1 MEDLGTAMS
10 KSGVVWGKPEQ
21 AAAKI
26 TKWVGFGAAGIALF
40 YFWGIVVPFVVSTL
54 VNTLLAWLIAC
65 AIVVLAMIAR
75 SKRTHAL
82 MSYMGRS
89 AFRAIASFWVEV
101 DPIGILKNR
110 ADEAD
115 EYYKEM
121 DSNTKAL
128 NGEIEGLDK
137 LIASNKLDAKRQL
150 STYKRATT
158 DKDAKSEEN
167 QEAAIIASTEV
178 GLLNE
183 SNVTL
188 QELRDRMSALY
199 EVLKKIRFNVK
210 IFCRRMR
217 SEIGVKEREFNAVNK
232 AYNAYSS
239 AMAAINPDSS
249 KRELYEMAC
258 AKLEQNYST
267 KLGAIKD
274 FVDSSKGFLQG
285 LNLEQGAWQEEAA
298 QMLAQM
304 EEQSKILLGDGA
316 ATVIVGEY
324 EEPGMV
330 PARRNDDVSA
340 LFKSR

>member
-1 MEDLGTAMS
+1 MEDLGTSMS
-10 KSGVVWGKPEQ
+10 KAGVVWGKPEQ
-21 AAAKI
+21 AAAKL
-26 TKWVGFGAAGIALF
+26 TKWAAFGALGIGLF
-40 YFWGIVVPFVVSTL
+40 YFWGIIVPFVVATL
-54 VNTLLAWLIAC
+54 ANTLLAGVLAA
-65 AIVVLAMIAR
+65 AIVVLGLIAS
-75 SKRTHAL
+75 SKKTHAL
-82 MSYMGRS
+82 MSYFGRS
-89 AFRAIASFWVEV
+89 AFRAIASFFVEV

-115 EYYKEM
+115 EYYTEM
-121 DSNTKAL
+121 NKNTQAL

-137 LIASNKLDAKRQL
+137 LIISNKLDAKKQL

-158 DKDAKSEEN
+158 GQDPKSEEN

-188 QELRDRMSALY
+188 QELRDRMAALY

-304 EEQSKILLGDGA
+304 EEQSKLLLGDGA
-316 ATVIVGEY
+316 ETVIVGEY
-324 EEPGMV
+324 EEPGAV
-330 PARRNDDVSA
+330 PVRRDDVSA
-340 LFKSR
+340 LFKR